1 MSKEGEGGVAPHGKD
16 RSGLQRMTGQ
26 AKETGGIKYP
36 IPSINI
42 MAVLE
47 QEYGPLEQLKN
58 PGVNVLRM
66 MIFLLEMQKTGKEEE
81 IEMMTTEERRLAAA
95 KLVREKDINVENF
108 RDYADATNQVFTK
121 ALRLKRRR

>member
-1 MSKEGEGGVAPHGKD
+1 MVKEGEGMIGPSGKG

-26 AKETGGIKYP
+26 GKETEGIKYP
-36 IPSINI
+36 VPSINI

-47 QEYGPLEQLKN
+47 QEYGPLEQLKD

-66 MIFLLEMQKTGKEEE
+66 MIFLLEMQKVGKEEE
-81 IEMMTTEERRLAAA
+81 VEMMTTEERRLAAA

-108 RDYADATNQVFTK
+108 RDYADATNQVFTR

>member
-1 MSKEGEGGVAPHGKD
+1 MVKEGEGGVTSPSKG

-26 AKETGGIKYP
+26 GKETEGIKYP
-36 IPSINI
+36 VPSINI

-47 QEYGPLEQLKN
+47 QEYGPLEQLKD

-66 MIFLLEMQKTGKEEE
+66 MIFLLEMQKVGKEEE
-81 IEMMTTEERRLAAA
+81 VEMMTTEERRLAAA

-108 RDYADATNQVFTK
+108 RDYADATNQVFTR